1 MLGSFLTGYA
11 SSLISNTLGQPSWFA
26 TMGLNGTDQKSTDII
41 STANG
46 LFYAGGFFGTLF
58 TSYFTEKWG
67 RLLGFK
73 VAAGWHVLGGV
84 LQTAAVNQ
92 AMVSAL

>member
-1 MLGSFLTGYA
+1 MHLSGTG
-11 SSLISNTLGQPSWFA
+11 
-26 TMGLNGTDQKSTDII
+26 QKTTDII
-41 STANG
+41 SAANG

-58 TSYFTEKWG
+58 TSYFAEKWG
-67 RLLGFK
+67 RLFGFK

-92 AMVSAL
+92 AMVWLLFNRFNFGVLICSC